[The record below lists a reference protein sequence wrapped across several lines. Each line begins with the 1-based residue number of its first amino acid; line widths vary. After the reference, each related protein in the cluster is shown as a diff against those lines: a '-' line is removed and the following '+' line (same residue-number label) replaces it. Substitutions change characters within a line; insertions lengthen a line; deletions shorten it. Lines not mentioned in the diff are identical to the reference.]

1 MCYLYTPHLPF
12 PSFELK
18 LFMNLPPLTSANAS
32 TASPWVRKYAPFIP
46 HNAGPVLDLA
56 CGSGR
61 HTRLLLE
68 AGHEVWA
75 LDKDPALLAPLAALG
90 AKCFAVDLEHESP
103 GGVVVDGITWPFAQQ
118 SFAGI
123 IVTNY
128 LYRPLMPLILGAL
141 KNQGVLI
148 YETFALGNE
157 RYGRPGNPNFL
168 LRDNE
173 LLEHFIFN
181 APPGRNRQ
189 CIAYEHGYVKQPK
202 EAVIQSICMKFH
214 AC

>member
-1 MCYLYTPHLPF
+1 MSLPT
-12 PSFELK
+12 
-18 LFMNLPPLTSANAS
+18 LTSATTA
-32 TASPWVRKYAPFIP
+32 TASPWVRKYAPLIP

-75 LDKDPALLAPLAALG
+75 LDKDPALLQPLAALG
-90 AKCFAVDLEHESP
+90 AKCFEVDLEHESP
-103 GGVVVDGITWPFAQQ
+103 GGVPVDGITWPFAEQ

-141 KNQGVLI
+141 KDQGVLI

-157 RYGRPGNPNFL
+157 PYGRPTNPNFL

-181 APPGRNRQ
+181 GVPGRSRQ
-189 CIAYEHGYVKQPK
+189 CIAYEHGYVNQPK
-202 EAVIQSICMKFH
+202 EAMIQSICMKSC